1 MLCLPPKRKCL
12 SLGLGDLSGFEH
24 QGRAVD
30 AVGEFFLFVELSVH
44 RPDERHAVGG
54 DEVEL
59 GHDLAKTSVV
69 S

>member
-30 AVGEFFLFVELSVH
+30 AVGEFLLFVELSVY
-44 RPDERHAVGG
+44 RPDEWHTVGG
-54 DEVEL
+54 DEVEFR
-59 GHDLAKTSVV
+59 HRLAK
-69 S
+69 